1 MRVGFTLLLALSI
14 SAFEG
19 CQSQSR
25 VFYEGQ
31 TCKKIVSKAEL
42 TALTPDQLIESG
54 YHKIGIFKSEPTTYG
69 QSISKNEFQNNPEK
83 VLDSIAPENA
93 ESLRPYYES
102 LDKEICQK
110 AADMGGQ
117 LVHLEKI
124 DRTYPAFKPE
134 IEALMEKTMASD
146 LTAKNV
152 TSIKSWSVWRKD

>member
-1 MRVGFTLLLALSI
+1 MRVWLTLLLALSI
-14 SAFEG
+14 SASGG

-25 VFYEGQ
+25 VFYEGR
-31 TCKKIVSKAEL
+31 TCKKVISKAEL
-42 TALTPDQLIESG
+42 STLTSDQLIESG
-54 YHKIGIFKSEPTTYG
+54 YQKIGIFKSEPTTHG
-69 QSISKNEFQNNPEK
+69 QSISKNEFQKNPEK
-83 VLDSIAPENA
+83 MLDSIAPENA

-117 LVHLEKI
+117 LVRLEKI

-146 LTAKNV
+146 LVVKNV